1 MTNHNIN
8 VTITEN
14 SVIATLNY
22 IGKTYQ
28 KSLTG
33 NMDFTADAFIPVFKQ
48 MGVELLCEALLHKD
62 TFTLIIKY
70 PDINDEYDGFTEGEV
85 KVIKEN

>member
-1 MTNHNIN
+1 MDH
-8 VTITEN
+8 TIKVQISEN
-14 SVIATLNY
+14 EVNAFLEYN
-22 IGKTYQ
+22 GKTFN
-28 KSLTG
+28 KTISG
-33 NMDFTADAFIPVFKQ
+33 NVDFTADAFIPVFKE
-48 MGVELLCEALLHKD
+48 MGVELLCDALLHKD

>member
-1 MTNHNIN
+1 MEH
-8 VTITEN
+8 TIKVQISEN
-14 SVIATLNY
+14 EVSASLENN
-22 IGKTYQ
+22 GKTFS
-28 KSLTG
+28 KTISG
-33 NMDFTADAFIPVFKQ
+33 NVDFTADAFIPVFKE
-48 MGVELLCEALLHKD
+48 MGVELLCDALLHKD